1 MPLELQLTGPHEVAL
16 ISYDDPPLQS
26 GEVRAQA
33 IMSGISHG
41 TEMNLFTGNNP
52 FREQEFDPELR
63 LFVPRKEPLPGSISL
78 GYEWI
83 GEVINIAPDVSRFKV
98 GDRVHL
104 PFRHRQTHT
113 FHENMETSLSRVAPL
128 PDGFPTEQG
137 IFLALA
143 GVALQ
148 AIHDAHIKVGDYVVV
163 FGMGVI
169 GLLAVQ
175 LAKLNGASWV
185 AAVDPLTARRELALS
200 FGADAAYDPANEDA
214 AYTIKANT
222 PYHGA
227 DIAIEFSGNY
237 RALNDAIRVVQM
249 GGTVVAGGF
258 YRNGGTPLTLGAE
271 WHHNRVTLLS
281 SMGVWGCPHR
291 DHPAWNRERIHQA
304 ATELL
309 AQGKLITDGLV
320 THRLPFEQA
329 ADAYQLIESQPEA
342 AIKVVLTYCPS
353 VAD

>member
-1 MPLELQLTGPHEVAL
+1 MPLELQLTSPRELTLV
-16 ISYDDPPLQS
+16 SYEDPPLQFS
-26 GEVRAQA
+26 EVRAQA

-52 FREQEFDPELR
+52 FVEKEFNTELR
-63 LFVPRKEPLPGSISL
+63 LFVPMKESQSGSILL

-83 GEVINIAPDVSRFKV
+83 GEVIDIAPDVSRFEV
-98 GDRVHL
+98 GDLVHL

-113 FHENMETSLSRVAPL
+113 FHENLKTSLGRVTPL
-128 PDGFPTEQG
+128 PDGFLPKQG
-137 IFLALA
+137 IFLALT

-148 AIHDAHIKVGDYVVV
+148 AIHDAHIKLGDSVVV
-163 FGMGVI
+163 FGLGVI

-185 AAVDPLTARRELALS
+185 AGIDPLKLRRDLALR
-200 FGADAAYDPANEDA
+200 FGADAVYDPAQGDV
-214 AYTIKANT
+214 AYAIKANT
-222 PYHGA
+222 PYHGV

-258 YRNGGTPLTLGAE
+258 YRGGGTPLTLGAE

-281 SMGVWGCPHR
+281 SMGVWDCPHR
-291 DHPAWNRERIHQA
+291 DHPTWNRERVHQTA
-304 ATELL
+304 IELIAL
-309 AQGKLITDGLV
+309 GKLKTDGLV
-320 THRLPFEQA
+320 THRIPFEKA
-329 ADAYQLIESQPEA
+329 AEAYQLIESQPED
-342 AIKVVLTYCPS
+342 AIKVLLTY
-353 VAD
+353 

>member
-1 MPLELQLTGPHEVAL
+1 MLLEVQLIAPRELTFV
-16 ISYDDPPLQS
+16 SYDDPPLQS
-26 GEVRAQA
+26 GEVRGRA

-52 FREQEFDPELR
+52 FVEQGFEPELR
-63 LFVPRKEPLPGSISL
+63 LFVPRQAPLIGSLSL

-83 GEVINIAPDVSRFKV
+83 GEVVDLAPDVSRFKV

-113 FHENMETSLSRVAPL
+113 FHENTETLLGRVTPL
-128 PDGFPTEQG
+128 PDGFSPERG
-137 IFLALA
+137 IFLALT

-163 FGMGVI
+163 FGMGAI

-175 LAKLNGASWV
+175 LAKINGASWV
-185 AAVDPLTARRELALS
+185 AAVDPISSRRELALQL
-200 FGADAAYDPANEDA
+200 GAEAAYDPANEDV
-214 AYTIKANT
+214 AYAIKANT
-222 PYHGA
+222 PYHGT

-237 RALNDAIRVVQM
+237 RALNEAIRVVQM

-258 YRNGGTPLTLGAE
+258 YRGGGTPLMLGTE

-291 DHPAWNRERIHQA
+291 DHPTWNRGRVHQA
-304 ATELL
+304 AVELL
-309 AQGKLITDGLV
+309 ATGRLKTDEVV
-320 THRLPFEQA
+320 THRIPFEQA
-329 ADAYQLIESQPEA
+329 ADAYQLIESQPEDV
-342 AIKVVLTYCPS
+342 IKVILTY
-353 VAD
+353 